1 MSQLPLALRFPRQ
14 QRFEHFHAGSANAAT
29 LALLRT
35 TAATAAAPWVLL
47 HGPPGSGKTHLLL
60 AACQSAA
67 EAGRRVRYAA
77 LGALPAPRPE
87 AIAALTGAELI
98 AIDEL
103 DVAAGTRADEQALF
117 DLYNRSRA
125 EGATLL
131 IAARLPPAE
140 LALSLP
146 DLRSRLGACTRAVLH
161 PLVDDERRTVLRER
175 AAARGIELDDS
186 VLDWL
191 FARHAR
197 DLGALTALLDR
208 IDRAALAAR
217 RRVTV
222 PFLREL
228 LAGTGTA
235 SDR

>member
-1 MSQLPLALRFPRQ
+1 MSQLPLALRFPRP
-14 QRFEHFHAGSANAAT
+14 QRFEHFHAGRANAAT

-35 TAATAAAPWVLL
+35 TTAAAAPWVLL
-47 HGPPGSGKTHLLL
+47 HGPAGSGKTHLLL

-77 LGALPAPRPE
+77 LGALPAPRAE
-87 AIAALTGAELI
+87 AIAALAGAELI

-103 DVAAGTRADEQALF
+103 DVGAGIRDDEQALF
-117 DLYNRSRA
+117 DLYNRGRA

-131 IAARLPPAE
+131 IAARQPPAD
-140 LALSLP
+140 LPLVLP
-146 DLRSRLGACTRAVLH
+146 DLRSRLGACTRAALR
-161 PLVDDERRTVLRER
+161 PLDDDERRAVLRER
-175 AAARGIELDDS
+175 AAARGIELDDG

-197 DLGALTALLDR
+197 DLGTLTLLLDR

-228 LAGTGTA
+228 LAGTGA
-235 SDR
+235 ER

>member
-14 QRFEHFHAGSANAAT
+14 QRFEHFHVGSTNAAT
-29 LALLRT
+29 LELLRT
-35 TAATAAAPWVLL
+35 TASVTATPWVFL

-77 LGALPAPRPE
+77 LGALPAPRAE
-87 AIAALTGAELI
+87 AIAALAGDELI
-98 AIDEL
+98 ALDEL

-131 IAARLPPAE
+131 IASRLAPAE

-146 DLRSRLGACTRAVLH
+146 DLRSRLGACTRAALR
-161 PLVDDERRTVLRER
+161 PLDDDERRAVLRER

-197 DLGALTALLDR
+197 DLGTLTALLDR

-228 LAGTGTA
+228 LAGTA

>member
-35 TAATAAAPWVLL
+35 TATAAAAPWVLL

-146 DLRSRLGACTRAVLH
+146 DLRSRLGACTRAVL
-161 PLVDDERRTVLRER
+161 RER

>member
-1 MSQLPLALRFPRQ
+1 MSQLPLALRFPRR
-14 QRFEHFHAGSANAAT
+14 QRFEHFHAGHANAAA
-29 LALLRT
+29 LELLRT
-35 TAATAAAPWVLL
+35 TASATTAPWVLL
-47 HGPPGSGKTHLLL
+47 HGPAGSGKTHLLL
-60 AACQSAA
+60 ATCQSAA
-67 EAGRRVRYAA
+67 ESGRRVRYAA
-77 LGALPAPRPE
+77 LGALPAPRAE

-98 AIDEL
+98 ALDEL

-131 IAARLPPAE
+131 FAARLPPTE
-140 LALSLP
+140 LALGLP

-161 PLVDDERRTVLRER
+161 PLDDGERRTVLRER

-197 DLGALTALLDR
+197 DLGTLTALLDR
-208 IDRAALAAR
+208 IDHAALAAR

-228 LAGTGTA
+228 LAGTSA
-235 SDR
+235 QR